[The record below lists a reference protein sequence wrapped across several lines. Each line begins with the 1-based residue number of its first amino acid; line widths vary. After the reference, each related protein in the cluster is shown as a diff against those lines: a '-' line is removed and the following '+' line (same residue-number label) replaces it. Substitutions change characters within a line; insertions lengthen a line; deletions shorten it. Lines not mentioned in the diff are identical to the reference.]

1 MLESAATV
9 AWRARKAKSDPCGMP
24 YAAGTWPCVKLNSS
38 THALAE
44 RYRRFA
50 ENEARDASPLYQHLA
65 LHVSGSGDILD
76 FLMTLPADRQQPN
89 LFLAAVRHAVHVPR
103 DGSELERLVA
113 SHGPAIARV
122 MRNRTTQT
130 NEPARCAVMLP
141 LLARLPQPLALI
153 EVGASAGLCLLPDR
167 YGYDY
172 GRMRLHPAEIGAIA
186 PVFPCAAN
194 DATPLPTRP
203 AECGLARGAR
213 SQSAGRLRSGRHGM
227 AGNAR
232 LAGAAGASRPPA
244 RRHRDCAPRPAAC
257 RPGQSA
263 VTTCSNSRPRPRPG
277 AQLVIFHTAVLAY
290 IGSQSERDAF
300 ADLVRDIDAVW
311 ISNEMPGTFP
321 RIAAQ
326 GRRGTAARPNSCCA
340 VNGEPVA
347 WTGPHGQSID
357 WFGD

>member
-1 MLESAATV
+1 MRET
-9 AWRARKAKSDPCGMP
+9 RPP
-24 YAAGTWPCVKLNSS
+24 

-50 ENEARDASPLYQHLA
+50 ENEARGASPLYQHLA

-76 FLMTLPADRQQPN
+76 FLMTLPADRRQPN
-89 LFLAAVRHAVHVPR
+89 LFLAAVRHAVHIPR
-103 DGSELERLVA
+103 DGPELERLVA

-130 NEPARCAVMLP
+130 NEPARCAVVLP

-172 GRMRLHPAEIGAIA
+172 GRVRLHPAESGAAA
-186 PVFPCAAN
+186 PIFPCRAN
-194 DATPLPTRP
+194 DATPLPGALPDVVWR
-203 AECGLARGAR
+203 AGLDLNPL
-213 SQSAGRLRSGRHGM
+213 SVSALDDMAWLETLVWPEQQERLIRLR
-227 AGNAR
+227 
-232 LAGAAGASRPPA
+232 AAIETA
-244 RRHRDCAPRPAAC
+244 RRDPPRVVQGNLLSDLRQLAAAAP
-257 RPGQSA
+257 
-263 VTTCSNSRPRPRPG
+263 PG

-290 IGSQSERDAF
+290 IGSQSDRDAF

-321 RIAAQ
+321 GMAAKAPRHD
-326 GRRGTAARPNSCCA
+326 GAAKFLLA

-357 WFGD
+357 WFAD